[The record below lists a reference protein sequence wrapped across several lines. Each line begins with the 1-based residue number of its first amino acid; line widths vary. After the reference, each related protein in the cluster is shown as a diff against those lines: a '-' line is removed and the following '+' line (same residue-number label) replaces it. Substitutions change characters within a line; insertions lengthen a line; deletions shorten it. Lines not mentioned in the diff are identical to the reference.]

1 MAIGVAGFHHPLVRA
16 AKALQQKKHRRAER
30 CFLVEGPNAVGAAL
44 DAGVKL
50 RRLFFTRDQSPDAV
64 QALAERAAAKDIEV
78 YEVDARTI
86 GALAQTG
93 SPQGIVAVADF
104 LERPIGELHSV
115 APDNTPA
122 IALVLHDLA
131 DPGNA
136 GTLVRSAEAF
146 GACAV
151 CFGPEAVEPYN
162 DKLVRASA
170 GALFRVALFTYG
182 AWPEF
187 VAAASAANLAVVATA
202 AGSPDVR
209 HVTHGTRVALI
220 IGHERHGLREIN
232 PANIEFSVGI
242 PQSTHADSLNAGVA
256 GSILLYEISRSTGVL
271 GLISRER
278 ESSKS
283 QAL

>member
-1 MAIGVAGFHHPLVRA
+1 LAIGVAGYHHPLVRA
-16 AKALQQKKHRRAER
+16 AKALQQKKHRRVER

-44 DAGVKL
+44 DAGAKL
-50 RRLFFTRDQSPDAV
+50 RHLFFTQNPLVESV
-64 QALAERAAAKDIEV
+64 WALTERAVAMGVEAFA
-78 YEVDARTI
+78 VDERTL
-86 GALAQTG
+86 GSLAQTG

-104 LERPIGELHSV
+104 LERPIGELRSI
-115 APDNTPA
+115 APENSPA

-182 AWPEF
+182 SWPEF
-187 VAAASAANLAVVATA
+187 VAAARAAKLAVVATA

-220 IGHERHGLREIN
+220 VGHERHGLREIN
-232 PANIEFSVGI
+232 PADIELSAGI
-242 PQSTHADSLNAGVA
+242 PQSTRADSLNAGVA
-256 GSILLYEISRSTGVL
+256 GSIMLYEISRSTGVL

-278 ESSKS
+278 ESTKS